1 MTTEAPVNPNIQ
13 EAIRR
18 IKEMLDS
25 PHKPDWI
32 EPLFQTIFSE
42 PVSSYSIHH
51 TLNDIQLAIG
61 LMDDDD
67 QDAINGWIESDT
79 APEWFNRALEAFMIE
94 KDVWMKSRIMAD
106 LSLAYPVI
114 ALIIE
119 PADEE
124 E

>member
-1 MTTEAPVNPNIQ
+1 
-13 EAIRR
+13 
-18 IKEMLDS
+18 
-25 PHKPDWI
+25 
-32 EPLFQTIFSE
+32 
-42 PVSSYSIHH
+42 
-51 TLNDIQLAIG
+51 
-61 LMDDDD
+61 MDDDD